1 MAQFDNNTA
10 TMQETALPADDTAMQ
25 LELKRRLKMA
35 EALQQQAMPEGQM
48 VSGHYVA
55 PSWTQY
61 LANAYG
67 KYQGGKQEREALGQ
81 YSEYKTAENKR
92 LADALSKFGKAFE
105 PTTTT
110 NTTYAPGVGKELEIG
125 DTVQIAPNYSPT
137 SNANEMVA
145 PTSPYGTKNMTGN
158 AITSVPITTTS
169 IVQPTDASMRQAFN
183 QYIIDTK
190 QPKLAEQLMM
200 SDYEAQRKRNAPY
213 ELAAGA
219 SRFEGGTNKLIATN
233 PKESP
238 ESVSSLGRLQNERA
252 RLVQTNPNDPRIK
265 EIDNAIRK
273 ETTFAP
279 AANTYVNMPKVETS
293 ARIESNQD
301 FSKNVYRPTLDSA
314 AKNSIVLSRL
324 DALEKLPINEQ
335 TGWGTQAKAA
345 ATNVLL
351 GLGYNNEEAKSLAS
365 NAQTFKAIQARQ
377 VNEELNAAKGPQTEG
392 DAQRAASAYASLGN
406 TPQANQFINSLQRA
420 IIKRKNAEAAF
431 YRKNYNSALQ
441 AGDLSQLER
450 DWMDSPEAA
459 KSIFDYPEM
468 KTWTNASPS
477 NNAQPKPAPSLRW
490 NPNTNK
496 LERM

>member
-1 MAQFDNNTA
+1 
-10 TMQETALPADDTAMQ
+10 MQ

-35 EALQQQAMPEGQM
+35 DALQQQEMPQGQM

-61 LANAYG
+61 LANAVN
-67 KYQGGKQEREALGQ
+67 KYQGGKQEKEAIKQ
-81 YSEYKTAENKR
+81 YGDYRTAENTR

-158 AITSVPITTTS
+158 AITSVPTTTTS
-169 IVQPTDASMRQAFN
+169 IAQPTDASIRQAFN

-190 QPKLAEQLMM
+190 QPRLAEQLMM

-279 AANTYVNMPKVETS
+279 AANTYVNLPKVEQS
-293 ARIESNQD
+293 ARINANED
-301 FSKNVYRPTLDSA
+301 FTKNVYRPTLDAA
-314 AKNSIVLSRL
+314 AKNTTVLSRL

-335 TGWGTQAKAA
+335 TGWGAQAKSAA
-345 ATNVLL
+345 YNVLL
-351 GLGYNNEEAKSLAS
+351 GLGYKSDEAKELSS

-377 VNEELNAAKGPQTEG
+377 VNDELNMAKGPQTEG
-392 DAQRAASAYASLGN
+392 DSIRAAQTVASLGN

-431 YRKNYNSALQ
+431 YRKNYNTALQ
-441 AGDLSQLER
+441 ANDLSQLER

-468 KTWTNASPS
+468 KAWTTVKGSA
-477 NNAQPKPAPSLRW
+477 APVGQDYNSRYGLTPR
-490 NPNTNK
+490 N
-496 LERM
+496 R

>member
-1 MAQFDNNTA
+1 MEFMNSMFGDNT
-10 TMQETALPADDTAMQ
+10 TPMQQTALPADDTAMQ

-81 YSEYKTAENKR
+81 FGEYQKAKQAKLANLLTDLGQGKEVTEPMDYNEAGNMPGMMQTTRQPYTQQEFMAKALEVNPSLGDKFLENKI
-92 LADALSKFGKAFE
+92 AS
-105 PTTTT
+105 
-110 NTTYAPGVGKELEIG
+110 YAPKKPIELG
-125 DTVQIAPNYSPT
+125 SGAKLLNPDTYEVL
-137 SNANEMVA
+137 AN
-145 PTSPYGTKNMTGN
+145 
-158 AITSVPITTTS
+158 
-169 IVQPTDASMRQAFN
+169 
-183 QYIIDTK
+183 
-190 QPKLAEQLMM
+190 
-200 SDYEAQRKRNAPY
+200 
-213 ELAAGA
+213 
-219 SRFEGGTNKLIATN
+219 N
-233 PKESP
+233 PKEGAKFTNIQQDKAGNSFGFNTETNKFEQLPGAQMTQEQWSP
-238 ESVSSLGRLQNERA
+238 PYNLNGQFVQKNLITGKIDQAVHLPTQN
-252 RLVQTNPNDPRIK
+252 
-265 EIDNAIRK
+265 
-273 ETTFAP
+273 
-279 AANTYVNMPKVETS
+279 NTQVNMPKVETS

-324 DALEKLPINEQ
+324 DALEKLPINEK

-468 KTWTNASPS
+468 KAWTSASP
-477 NNAQPKPAPSLRW
+477 NNNLQPKPAPSLRW
-490 NPNTNK
+490 NPKTNK
-496 LERM
+496 LESM